1 MRFYTRLSNGSIM
14 IALGVILTACV
25 HMPSSKSNQASRLA
39 LPKRYDATQPPVP
52 EVASGLLQVFPN
64 ARIRKYVDIALKQ
77 NPDLRASAA
86 RLEEAGFNTRRA
98 FSASVPS
105 LTANGSG
112 SRTRIAGSPN
122 SVASPINNIFSTS
135 LDVAWEV
142 DVWGRIRAGVTASAS
157 DEAAAAAD
165 YAAARQSMAAQTM
178 QAYFTLIAEGK
189 LLALSQRRLNSFH
202 KTYDLV
208 NRRFE
213 AGTGSLGDL
222 DLSRTDVERTKAEVS
237 QRKDTRDQAARQLR
251 VITGSYPNAGA
262 RAYNW
267 PSLRRSVPAGI
278 PSAVLM
284 NRPDI
289 DAAYQRIRAADS
301 RVKVAHRDL
310 YPSFNLTGSGGRQSS
325 IFSDLLESNFRTWTL
340 AGGITAPILDG
351 GNRRAELGAANAR
364 AKEALANYESI
375 VLAAFQEVENA
386 LGSEYYL
393 KQQEISYKEALKAA
407 KSAEAS
413 VRRSYEGGTVE
424 ILTLLDTQRRAFD
437 TEELLINV
445 QAQRYQNRVSLAL
458 ALGKGL

>member
-1 MRFYTRLSNGSIM
+1 MKLNTWLINGSILT
-14 IALGVILTACV
+14 LGIMLTACV
-25 HMPSSKSNQASRLA
+25 DMPGSKSDQAKVLA

-52 EVASGLLQVFPN
+52 EVTSGLLKVFPDTQL
-64 ARIRKYVDIALKQ
+64 RKYVDIALNK

-86 RLEEAGFNTRRA
+86 RLEESGFNTRRA
-98 FSASVPS
+98 YSATLPS

-112 SRTRIAGSPN
+112 SRSRIAGSPN
-122 SVASPINNIFSTS
+122 SIVSPINNIFSTS

-165 YAAARQSMAAQTM
+165 YAAARQSIAAQTM

-189 LLALSQRRLNSFH
+189 LLALSNRRLSSFQ
-202 KTYDLV
+202 KTHDLV

-213 AGTGSLGDL
+213 AGVDSLGDV
-222 DLSRTDVERTKAEVS
+222 DLARTDVERTKAEVQ

-251 VITGSYPNAGA
+251 VITGRYPTGNA
-262 RAYNW
+262 RAYAW
-267 PSLRRSVPAGI
+267 PSLRRSVPAGV
-278 PSAVLM
+278 PSTVLM

-289 DAAYQRIRAADS
+289 DAAYQRIRAADAG
-301 RVKVAHRDL
+301 VKVAHRDL
-310 YPSFNLTGSGGRQSS
+310 YPRFNLTGSGGRQSS
-325 IFSDLLESNFRTWTL
+325 VFEDLLESDFRTWSL
-340 AGGITAPILDG
+340 AAGITAPILDG

-364 AKEALANYESI
+364 AKEALANYESV
-375 VLAAFQEVENA
+375 VLSAMQEVENA

-407 KSAEAS
+407 KSAEES
-413 VRRSYEGGTVE
+413 VLRSYEQGTVE
-424 ILTLLDTQRRAFD
+424 ILSLLESQRRAFD
-437 TEELLINV
+437 TEEQLINV
-445 QAQRYQNRVSLAL
+445 RAQRYQNRVSLAL